1 MLNISENKLNKLVD
15 LSHLVS
21 MQKVT
26 QKVRYKKFN
35 KILKYTFLGLVLF
48 SFLPWTQ
55 NVRSR
60 GSVTTLKPE
69 QRPQTIQSAIAGR
82 VEKWYVREGD
92 FVKKGDTILKISEI
106 KDEYFDPKLLE
117 RTESQVNSKNFSL
130 NSYTEKINAIDAQ
143 IGALVRERDFKL
155 EQAKNKLIQAKLKV
169 ESDSIELEAAITQQ
183 TIAKR
188 QYNRTLTLQQEGLK
202 ALTDVEDKRLKWQ
215 ESMAKKIS
223 QENKLLASRNEV
235 LNAQIEI
242 SGLAATY
249 RDKISKANS
258 DKYSAISGKFETEA
272 ELSKLQNQFANYEV
286 RTDLRVIRA
295 PQDGYIN
302 KAIQKGIGETFRE
315 GADMVSIM
323 PSNVDLAVE
332 TFVNPMDLPLMH
344 VGEKIRIIFDG
355 WPAIVFQGWPNMS
368 FGTYG
373 GVIVAVETYISPNG
387 KYRILIAPDPEDNPW
402 PELIRAGSG
411 VETLALLENVTIWY
425 EIWRHINGF
434 PPNFYQPQQASNQTK
449 LK

>member
-1 MLNISENKLNKLVD
+1 MLNISENKLNQVLD
-15 LSHLVS
+15 LNHLASV
-21 MQKVT
+21 QKVA
-26 QKVRYKKFN
+26 QKVRHKKFN
-35 KILKYTFLGLVLF
+35 KILKYSFLALILF

-60 GSVTTLKPE
+60 GAVTTLRPE

-82 VEKWYVREGD
+82 IEKWHVKEGD
-92 FVKKGDTILKISEI
+92 FVRQGDTILRITEI

-117 RTESQVNSKNFSL
+117 RTETQVTAKNFSL
-130 NSYTEKINAIDAQ
+130 DSYTEKIAAIDAQ
-143 IGALVRERDFKL
+143 IGALIRERDFKL
-155 EQAKNKLIQAKLKV
+155 EQAGNKLMQARLKV

-183 TIAKR
+183 TIAER
-188 QYNRTLTLQQEGLK
+188 QYNRTLTLQEEGLK
-202 ALTDVEDKRLKWQ
+202 ALTDVEDKKLKLQ
-215 ESMAKKIS
+215 ESMAKKIA

-242 SGLAATY
+242 SGLEASY

-258 DKYSAISGKFETEA
+258 DKYTAMSGKFETEA
-272 ELSKLQNQFANYEV
+272 ELSKLQTVFSNYEV

-302 KAIQKGIGETFRE
+302 KAIQKGIGETFKE
-315 GADMVSIM
+315 GADIVSIM
-323 PSNVDLAVE
+323 PANADLAVE

-368 FGTYG
+368 YGTYG

-387 KYRILIAPDPEDNPW
+387 KYRVLVAPDPDDYPW
-402 PELIRAGSG
+402 PELVRAGSG
-411 VETLALLENVTIWY
+411 VETLALLENVPIWY
-425 EIWRHINGF
+425 EVWRHINGF
-434 PPNFYQPQQASNQTK
+434 PPNFYQPQTSNDVK
-449 LK
+449 K

>member
-1 MLNISENKLNKLVD
+1 MLNISENKLNQVLD
-15 LSHLVS
+15 LNHLAS
-21 MQKVT
+21 MQKVA

-35 KILKYTFLGLVLF
+35 KILKYSFLALVLF

-60 GSVTTLKPE
+60 GAVTTLRPE

-82 VEKWYVREGD
+82 VEKWYVKEGD
-92 FVKKGDTILKISEI
+92 FVRKGDTILRITEI

-117 RTESQVNSKNFSL
+117 RTETQVTAKNFSL
-130 NSYTEKINAIDAQ
+130 DSYAEKIAAIDAQ
-143 IGALVRERDFKL
+143 IGALIRERDFKL
-155 EQAKNKLIQAKLKV
+155 EQAKNKLIQARLKV
-169 ESDSIELEAAITQQ
+169 ESDSINLEAAITQQ
-183 TIAKR
+183 TIAER
-188 QYNRTLTLQQEGLK
+188 QYNRTLTLQEEGLK
-202 ALTDVEDKRLKWQ
+202 ALTDVEDKRLKLQ

-223 QENKLLASRNEV
+223 QENKLLAAHNEV

-242 SGLAATY
+242 SGLEASY

-258 DKYSAISGKFETEA
+258 DKYSAMSGKFETEA
-272 ELSKLQNQFANYEV
+272 ELSKLETVFANYEV
-286 RTDLRVIRA
+286 RTELRVIRA

-302 KAIQKGIGETFRE
+302 KAIQKGIGETFKE
-315 GADMVSIM
+315 GADIVSIM
-323 PSNVDLAVE
+323 PANADLAVE

-368 FGTYG
+368 YGTYG

-387 KYRILIAPDPEDNPW
+387 KYRVLVAPDPEDYPW

-411 VETLALLENVTIWY
+411 VETLALLENVPIWY
-425 EIWRHINGF
+425 EVWRHINGF
-434 PPNFYQPQQASNQTK
+434 PPNFYQPQANNEAK
-449 LK
+449 K

>member
-1 MLNISENKLNKLVD
+1 MLNISENKLNQVLD
-15 LSHLVS
+15 LNHLAS
-21 MQKVT
+21 MQKVA

-35 KILKYTFLGLVLF
+35 KILKYSFLALILF

-60 GSVTTLKPE
+60 GAVTTLRPE

-82 VEKWYVREGD
+82 IEKWHVKEGD
-92 FVKKGDTILKISEI
+92 FVRQGDTILRITEI

-117 RTESQVNSKNFSL
+117 RTETQVTAKNFSL
-130 NSYTEKINAIDAQ
+130 DSYTEKIAAIDAQ
-143 IGALVRERDFKL
+143 IGALIRERDFKL
-155 EQAKNKLIQAKLKV
+155 EQARNKLMQARLKV

-183 TIAKR
+183 TIAER
-188 QYNRTLTLQQEGLK
+188 QYNRTLTLQEEGLK
-202 ALTDVEDKRLKWQ
+202 ALTDVEDKRLKLQ

-242 SGLAATY
+242 SGLEASY

-258 DKYSAISGKFETEA
+258 DKYSAMSGKFETEA
-272 ELSKLQNQFANYEV
+272 ELSKLQTVFSNYEV
-286 RTDLRVIRA
+286 RTGLRVIRA

-302 KAIQKGIGETFRE
+302 KAIQKGIGETFKE
-315 GADMVSIM
+315 GADIVSIM
-323 PSNVDLAVE
+323 PANADLAVE

-368 FGTYG
+368 YGTYG

-387 KYRILIAPDPEDNPW
+387 KYRVLVAPDPDDYPW
-402 PELIRAGSG
+402 PELVRAGSG
-411 VETLALLENVTIWY
+411 VETLALLENVPIWY
-425 EIWRHINGF
+425 EVWRHINGF
-434 PPNFYQPQQASNQTK
+434 PPNFYQPQTSNDVK
-449 LK
+449 K